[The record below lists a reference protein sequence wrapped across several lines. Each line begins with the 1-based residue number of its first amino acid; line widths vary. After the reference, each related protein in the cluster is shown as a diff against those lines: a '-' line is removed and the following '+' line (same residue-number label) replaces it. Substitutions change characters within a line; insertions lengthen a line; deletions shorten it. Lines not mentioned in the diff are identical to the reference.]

1 MLYSTYVRLYH
12 VCLSLQVDYMPN
24 GTRGPRGD
32 GRPRAAPRNS
42 GNTQNRGSGYPL
54 RSVTLQLRYS
64 GYEIMG
70 KIIEFR
76 FWKALAQ
83 IYRLVRKMIT
93 LLFLLY
99 VANV

>member
-1 MLYSTYVRLYH
+1 
-12 VCLSLQVDYMPN
+12 MPN

-54 RSVTLQLRYS
+54 RSVTLQLRYT
-64 GYEIMG
+64 GYNILGIIM
-70 KIIEFR
+70 KFR